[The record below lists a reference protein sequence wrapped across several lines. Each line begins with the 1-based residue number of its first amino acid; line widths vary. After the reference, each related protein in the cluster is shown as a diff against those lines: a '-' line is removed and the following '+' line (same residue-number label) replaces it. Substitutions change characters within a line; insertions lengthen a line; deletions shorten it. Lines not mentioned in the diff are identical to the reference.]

1 MQLVWFGLSSVAN
14 GHFVSAIIRM
24 ITVLIEMM
32 IVVADEMKPQLR
44 RTHTH
49 TQTLVHCTCIIQR
62 VHDLQLCPLPKATTP
77 NSNTSNTKF

>member
-32 IVVADEMKPQLR
+32 IVVADESLPQWNEATIE
-44 RTHTH
+44 THTH
-49 TQTLVHCTCIIQR
+49 TYANTCTLYMYH
-62 VHDLQLCPLPKATTP
+62 PKSTWFTIMSVA
-77 NSNTSNTKF
+77 